1 MMYFLFQSGEMS
13 GGADDKKKKKRNE
26 VNTAASV
33 RTFIPYNYVI
43 VMINQGICRNL

>member
-1 MMYFLFQSGEMS
+1 MVYVIKKCFQSGELGG

-33 RTFIPYNYVI
+33 RTCLFIK
-43 VMINQGICRNL
+43 